1 MAKKKR
7 KKGETDWEKKRR
19 IYSYSKG
26 KIYTHTIRE
35 KIVQERA
42 QAPVFL
48 SREGRK
54 KKGGG
59 YIFTRC
65 CSTAGVYIYRGT

>member
-35 KIVQERA
+35 KIVQERE
-42 QAPVFL
+42 
-48 SREGRK
+48 REHKPPSFSLERERAGRK
-54 KKGGG
+54 KGGI
-59 YIFTRC
+59 YIH
-65 CSTAGVYIYRGT
+65 

>member
-54 KKGGG
+54 KKGGDIYSLDVVVVLRG
-59 YIFTRC
+59 YI
-65 CSTAGVYIYRGT
+65 YI